1 MNVLVI
7 GGTAEANKLCDAL
20 RDHGIPFLLS
30 RAGALREMPHTP
42 HPSRVGGFGGAGGLA
57 RFLQE
62 NAFSH
67 LVLASHPYAERIA
80 ANAVQAATES
90 GTPILAIRRSPW
102 SPGECAL
109 WYEHDSLE
117 KIAGALASG
126 SRVFLSIGK
135 KGLRAFEARP
145 DIWFLWRAMETAS
158 PSLPGVEI
166 IGGPSTSVE
175 EEMQLLRTHRIDC
188 LVSKNSGGSMGY
200 AKVVA
205 AERLGKSIHML
216 RRPTLPS
223 CRETESVNEALRW
236 LISSGQKT
244 THR

>member
-7 GGTAEANKLCDAL
+7 GGTAEANTLCGAL

-30 RAGALREMPHTP
+30 RAGALRETPQTP

-57 RFLQE
+57 RFLQV

-102 SPGECAL
+102 LPGECAR

-117 KIAGALASG
+117 NIAGALVSG

-135 KGLRAFEARP
+135 KGLQAFEARP
-145 DIWFLWRAMETAS
+145 DIWFLWRVMEPAS

-166 IGGPSTSVE
+166 VGGPSASVE
-175 EEMQLLRTHRIDC
+175 EELELLHTHRIDC

-200 AKVVA
+200 AKIVA
-205 AERLGKSIHML
+205 AERLGKTVHIL
-216 RRPTLPS
+216 RHPRPVPAPS
-223 CRETESVNEALRW
+223 RW
-236 LISSGQKT
+236 AKPCAG
-244 THR
+244 